1 MSGDPVIRVLVAD
14 DQEIVREGL
23 VALLGLVDD
32 IEVVGAAGDGE
43 GVLRLLAEAPA
54 DVVLMDLRM
63 PVLDGVEATRRI
75 VRDHPEVAVLVL
87 TTYADDESIAAALGA
102 GARGYLTKDAGRAE
116 IAAALRATASG
127 QSTFDSEVSRR
138 LVRAML
144 RPYPTGGRADR
155 WSNPDRLTP
164 REIEVLTL
172 IAQGMDNA
180 RIAASL
186 FIGETTVKTHVNNV
200 FGKIGARNRSDAT
213 RYACRHGLA
222 GEDRAP

>member
-1 MSGDPVIRVLVAD
+1 MRNGP
-14 DQEIVREGL
+14 
-23 VALLGLVDD
+23 
-32 IEVVGAAGDGE
+32 GAAGPGGYGLEGMRERLALVGGRLVAGE
-43 GVLRLLAEAPA
+43 
-54 DVVLMDLRM
+54 
-63 PVLDGVEATRRI
+63 VEG
-75 VRDHPEVAVLVL
+75 E
-87 TTYADDESIAAALGA
+87 
-102 GARGYLTKDAGRAE
+102 
-116 IAAALRATASG
+116 
-127 QSTFDSEVSRR
+127 STFDSEVSRR

-164 REIEVLTL
+164 REVEVLTL